1 VSNRQGSAQIYQ
13 MRTNGSHIQRLSY
26 SGGYNV
32 SPSYAPDGRWIAFV
46 HAYRGVLSLAE
57 MRPDGSGVQVLYDG
71 GNCEHPSF
79 ARDGRMIVFA
89 THRGGQKVLGEVAIN
104 GKGLHFLSI
113 AGQTNEPAWAPR

>member
-1 VSNRQGSAQIYQ
+1 
-13 MRTNGSHIQRLSY
+13 
-26 SGGYNV
+26 
-32 SPSYAPDGRWIAFV
+32 
-46 HAYRGVLSLAE
+46 
-57 MRPDGSGVQVLYDG
+57 VQVLYDG